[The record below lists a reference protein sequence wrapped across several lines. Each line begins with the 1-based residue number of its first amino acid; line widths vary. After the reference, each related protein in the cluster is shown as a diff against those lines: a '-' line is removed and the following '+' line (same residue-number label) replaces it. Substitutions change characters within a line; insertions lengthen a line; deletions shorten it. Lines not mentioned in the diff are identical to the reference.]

1 LLATAIAL
9 FEQKWIVG
17 RMGIML
23 DVVYIALVPTSFAY
37 FLELRLRF
45 RPALVIISALVLLL
59 GATFPRR
66 RETTSW
72 QAYNA
77 NIVAPR
83 EARERFLDMTK
94 VVLDF
99 CDRRLPHGE
108 TVLMGPDKGMVLCM
122 VHDCHIVAPARG
134 GNGITDLYQR
144 RRDLAV
150 MLQPQTPWETRRTL
164 LRKYNITYF
173 FPAAASTVW
182 VPPHLKENRSEPGFR
197 LFAID
202 TRR

>member
-1 LLATAIAL
+1 MQAQAAMDQPFHGACVALPFLLVSKAMVKPIEKTSQSALAETPAHGNTDGQSASVSMKPRRGWGKPDWRTACLLVAAGCTLAGARRKQAAALLAIASVILVIFLMPPLLATAIAL

-17 RMGIML
+17 RMGIIL

-83 EARERFLDMTK
+83 EARER
-94 VVLDF
+94 
-99 CDRRLPHGE
+99 
-108 TVLMGPDKGMVLCM
+108 
-122 VHDCHIVAPARG
+122 
-134 GNGITDLYQR
+134 
-144 RRDLAV
+144 
-150 MLQPQTPWETRRTL
+150 
-164 LRKYNITYF
+164 
-173 FPAAASTVW
+173 
-182 VPPHLKENRSEPGFR
+182 
-197 LFAID
+197 
-202 TRR
+202 